1 MMQETPISQP
11 HSIDAEVMILAA
23 MVQEPF
29 EVEAIVRRSLSR
41 ESFFMPNHGLIF
53 SVLLGMLD
61 SRKPVDFALV
71 KEALKR
77 QGKLED
83 IGGPEAL
90 DQFWSTISPA
100 AAIEHYVRIVK
111 EKEALR
117 RVIASGRRV
126 IELAQGYN
134 TEFSEIRDEIE
145 KVVKLKARHGSRV
158 ALVDYLQRCRPSVT
172 RRDGARYL
180 EVAEVSDRLKSLAL
194 ELNLIMIAPSQLN
207 DRGEVREARSIE
219 HDCDV
224 HLQIVSDEKGSEDDV
239 FLCVEKHRQ
248 GRRRMRIPLRFNGEY
263 MTLEERE
270 TRAAARN
277 PYTDEDYR

>member
-1 MMQETPISQP
+1 MSVSVLSLIWNC
-11 HSIDAEVMILAA
+11 
-23 MVQEPF
+23 
-29 EVEAIVRRSLSR
+29 EAINDHAQLLVMLALADFSSDTGESKAGIKRISKKARMSDRTCQRVMAKLEESGFLKIRRG
-41 ESFFMPNHGLIF
+41 E
-53 SVLLGMLD
+53 GMRTKNGSTNLYQI
-61 SRKPVDFALV
+61 V
-71 KEALKR
+71 LKR
-77 QGKLED
+77 CQD
-83 IGGPEAL
+83 
-90 DQFWSTISPA
+90 
-100 AAIEHYVRIVK
+100 VK

-145 KVVKLKARHGSRV
+145 KVVKLKARHGIRV